1 MKLPDLIAQEID
13 TSGVDEVAGIL
24 ARALIVLAHNKQND
38 IEFKTDLGVVTIE
51 RLSPKKTIKAIKMQI
66 TFSEFNLVR
75 NARGADAARF
85 DIVDDEGESYWLW
98 MSKTDIKRNIKAFP
112 ECKAELQKGLN
123 CYG

>member
-1 MKLPDLIAQEID
+1 M
-13 TSGVDEVAGIL
+13 
-24 ARALIVLAHNKQND
+24 R
-38 IEFKTDLGVVTIE
+38 
-51 RLSPKKTIKAIKMQI
+51 M

-123 CYG
+123 RYG

>member
-75 NARGADAARF
+75 NARGKDAARF

-98 MSKTDIKRNIKAFP
+98 LSKTDIKRNIKAFP
-112 ECKAELQKGLN
+112 ECKAELQKALN